1 MILKSGSGRF
11 LGSTVLS
18 FARNPDAG
26 SADATRM
33 QTNDYHITIIFP
45 HSRHLHPGVG
55 IIIELV
61 QSGQIFLLD
70 SY

>member
-1 MILKSGSGRF
+1 
-11 LGSTVLS
+11 VLH

-26 SADATRM
+26 SDATRM

-70 SY
+70 SYLFLYFYPSLLNNPSF

>member
-1 MILKSGSGRF
+1 
-11 LGSTVLS
+11 VLS

-26 SADATRM
+26 SDATRM

-61 QSGQIFLLD
+61 QSGQIFLMD
-70 SY
+70 SNLSLYLYSGRYL